1 MSSFVAIDRLLS
13 EAART
18 EAVPGVVAMAADA
31 NGSLY
36 EGAFGRLR
44 LPDGAPMR
52 VDSIVWIASLTKA
65 LTAVAAMQLV
75 EEGRLALDQPIGAL
89 IPQLAAPHVLDG
101 FEQDGAPRLRP

>member
-18 EAVPGVVAMAADA
+18 EKVPGVVALAADA
-31 NGSLY
+31 NGLLY

-65 LTAVAAMQLV
+65 LTAGAAMALLG
-75 EEGRLALDQPIGAL
+75 EAGLELDQPIGAL
-89 IPQLAAPHVLDG
+89 IPQLAAPQVLDG
-101 FEQDGAPRLRP
+101 FDADGSPRLR